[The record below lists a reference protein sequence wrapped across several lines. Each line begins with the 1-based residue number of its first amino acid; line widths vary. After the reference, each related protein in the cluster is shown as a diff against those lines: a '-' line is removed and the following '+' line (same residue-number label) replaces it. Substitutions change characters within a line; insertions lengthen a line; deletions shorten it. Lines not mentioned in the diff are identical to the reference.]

1 MFVFVKYLQSVD
13 LIRMAMINYLL
24 KRFNSR
30 LSKTLQLASK
40 LLSKKNLSFIRS
52 QLMTIKSLILYAL
65 FTIAFIITTLF
76 QPMIANSTSVHQEAV
91 HHSKRSQLNLD
102 SNNLIEQGKAF
113 YQAGKFP
120 EAVQIFLQAV
130 DFYQQQ
136 NDRLSLAISLNNLS
150 LGYQALGQWQ
160 QAETTINRSLQVIQS
175 INPQTKLS
183 QAEFARALD
192 AKGSLALLVG
202 QPENAITVWKEAATV
217 YSQIGD
223 VQSQI
228 RNTLNQEQALKSQG
242 FYRRSLQILEELLP
256 TLASQ
261 PNSLTKAIALN
272 YYGEM
277 LSITGDLKLA
287 RQNLESS
294 LQMLQQLPDSSSPEH
309 IEQQSNV
316 LLNLANLARSEG
328 RISEARKLYNQAVSL
343 TNQDFQRLQSQLNLL
358 SLEIDASKLNR
369 AMDLRSQI
377 SGKAG
382 LLPTSSSAIRAKINY
397 GQNLLKL
404 TKIAP
409 QSDLFQLRTEA
420 LNVFADSVKQ
430 AESIN
435 DQYTLA
441 YALGSLGSVYEQ
453 NQQVEEAIK
462 LTERAIAISQSIS
475 APDVTYR
482 WQWQLGRL
490 LKEKGDIPSAIASYT
505 EAVKNLKQLRSD
517 LAFINANV
525 QFSFRDSVEPVYRQ
539 LVGLLLQPELTSQD
553 TDKQKNLV
561 KAQNAIESLQ
571 LAELVN
577 FFRADCLN
585 AAQVDINKV
594 DRTAAV
600 VYPILLEDRLEV
612 IVSLPQQ
619 PLQHY
624 AKPILPSEVDNIV
637 SELRNDLRDPSS
649 LDFLESSQKL
659 YNWMIRPI
667 DKDLEQAEVKTLVF
681 VLDGSLRNIPM
692 SALHD
697 GQKFLMEK
705 YSIALTPGLQL
716 IDPKPIPRQKI
727 SALTGGLT
735 EAQQGFSALPSVIK
749 ELQEVKNQVPTS
761 TVLLNNSFTKE
772 NLEKAL
778 ITTPAPIIH
787 LATHGNFSSQVENTF
802 LLTYDG
808 RLNIES
814 LTRLLLSRK
823 EVESEPIELL
833 ILSACQTAVGDK
845 RAALGMAGMAVRA
858 GARST
863 IASLWSVDDE
873 ATSQFMIALY
883 QSLSTAN
890 LTKAESLRLAQL
902 ALLKNVRYDH
912 PYYWAPFVLLGN
924 WL

>member
-1 MFVFVKYLQSVD
+1 
-13 LIRMAMINYLL
+13 
-24 KRFNSR
+24 
-30 LSKTLQLASK
+30 
-40 LLSKKNLSFIRS
+40 
-52 QLMTIKSLILYAL
+52 
-65 FTIAFIITTLF
+65 
-76 QPMIANSTSVHQEAV
+76 MIASSTSTYLEPNNQRV
-91 HHSKRSQLNLD
+91 SQRNLV
-102 SNNLIEQGKAF
+102 NVALIEQGKSL
-113 YQAGKFP
+113 YQAGKFL
-120 EAVQIFLQAV
+120 EAVQIFQQAV

-136 NDRLSLAISLNNLS
+136 NDLLSLSISLNNLS
-150 LGYQALGQWQ
+150 LGHQALGQWT
-160 QAETTINRSLQVIQS
+160 QAETAVNRSLQIARS
-175 INPQTKLS
+175 INPQTTFS
-183 QAEFARALD
+183 QAEVARALD
-192 AKGSLALLVG
+192 TRGSLALLVG
-202 QPENAITVWKEAATV
+202 QPENAIDFWKEAATLYAQLGNV
-217 YSQIGD
+217 KA
-223 VQSQI
+223 QI
-228 RNTLNQEQALKSQG
+228 RNILNQEQALKSQG
-242 FYRRSLQILEELLP
+242 FYRRSLQVLEELLP
-256 TLASQ
+256 RISSQ
-261 PNSLTKAIALN
+261 PNSLVKAIALN

-277 LSITGDLKLA
+277 LSITGDLNLA
-287 RQNLESS
+287 RQNLDSS
-294 LQMLQQLPDSSSPEH
+294 LQMLQQLPDASNVENH
-309 IEQQSNV
+309 EQQSNV

-328 RISEARKLYNQAVSL
+328 RISEARKFYVQAASL
-343 TNQDFQRLQSQLNLL
+343 TNQDFNRLQSQLNLL
-358 SLEIDASKLNR
+358 SLEIDASRLDK

-377 SGKAG
+377 ANKVID
-382 LLPTSSSAIRAKINY
+382 LPASSSAIRAKINY

-404 TKIAP
+404 TQLAS
-409 QSDLFQLRTEA
+409 QAEHLSLRTESA
-420 LNVFADSVKQ
+420 KIFADSVKQ

-453 NQQVEEAIK
+453 NQQAEEAIN

-475 APDVTYR
+475 ASDIAYR

-490 LKEKGDIPSAIASYT
+490 LKVKGDIPSAIASYT
-505 EAVKNLKQLRSD
+505 EALKNLKQLRSD
-517 LAFINANV
+517 LAFINSNV

-539 LVGLLLQPELTSQD
+539 LVGLLLQPDDSSQGGAIAQGVG
-553 TDKQKNLV
+553 DKQKNLL

-594 DRTAAV
+594 DNTAAV

-612 IVSLPQQ
+612 IISLPQQ
-619 PLQHY
+619 PLRHY
-624 AKPILPSEVDNIV
+624 SNPILPLEVDNVV
-637 SELRNDLRDPSS
+637 SELRNDLRDASS
-649 LDFLESSQKL
+649 LDYLEHSKKL
-659 YNWMIRPI
+659 YNWLIRPSENE
-667 DKDLEQAEVKTLVF
+667 LAQAKVKTIVF

-697 GQKFLMEK
+697 GNQFLMEK

-727 SALTGGLT
+727 AALTGGLT
-735 EAQQGFSALPSVIK
+735 EAQQGFSALPSVVR

-761 TVLLNNSFTKE
+761 TVLLDNSFTKD

-778 ITTPAPIIH
+778 VNTPAPIIH
-787 LATHGNFSSQVENTF
+787 LATHGSFSSQVENTF

-814 LTRLLLSRK
+814 LTKLLLSKRSLD
-823 EVESEPIELL
+823 SEPIELL

-863 IASLWSVDDE
+863 IASLWAVDDE
-873 ATSQFMIALY
+873 ATSQFMISLY
-883 QSLSTAN
+883 KSLSTAS

-902 ALLKNVRYDH
+902 ALLKNKSYDH